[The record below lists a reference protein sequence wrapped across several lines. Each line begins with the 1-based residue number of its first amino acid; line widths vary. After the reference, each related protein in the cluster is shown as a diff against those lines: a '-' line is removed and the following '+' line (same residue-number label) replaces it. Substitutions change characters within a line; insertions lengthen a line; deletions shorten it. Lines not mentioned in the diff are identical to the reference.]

1 MTMDAKESHLID
13 SFLRFL
19 QLEKGLSKNT
29 ISSYQTDISG
39 FNQWCSGQAIKFSE
53 VNLSHAEN
61 FIVSLRKKETCSCI
75 DFKKNLHR

>member
-1 MTMDAKESHLID
+1 MDAKESHLID

-39 FNQWCSGQAIKFSE
+39 FNQWCSGQAIKFSK
-53 VNLSHAEN
+53 L
-61 FIVSLRKKETCSCI
+61 I
-75 DFKKNLHR
+75 

>member
-39 FNQWCSGQAIKFSE
+39 FIKWCENQAIKFPE

-61 FIVSLRKKETCSCI
+61 FIVTLRKK
-75 DFKKNLHR
+75 

>member
-19 QLEKGLSKNT
+19 QLEKGYLKNT
-29 ISSYQTDISG
+29 ISSYQTDIGG
-39 FNQWCSGQAIKFSE
+39 FNQWRADQAIKFSE

-61 FIVSLRKKETCSCI
+61 FIVSLRKK
-75 DFKKNLHR
+75 NLLLHRFQEKFHR